1 MYSEKKFYLTKEG
14 LKKAKE
20 EYKNLSE
27 LRILKSKGEAPELL
41 HSEELNPE
49 YMSFLED
56 VELLENRISELDLV
70 LKNYEMISLPPKDK
84 RKEIHIG
91 AKVSLEIDGEKDE
104 FEIVGTFEANPS
116 LGKISDDSPVGK
128 LLLGRKEG
136 EEFVMSSLIKT
147 SYKIRK
153 IKY

>member
-1 MYSEKKFYLTKEG
+1 MNLENKFYLTKNG

-20 EYKNLSE
+20 EYRDLVE
-27 LRILKSKGEAPELL
+27 LRKKKSKGDAPELL

-56 VELLENRISELDLV
+56 VELLENRIADLDNV
-70 LKNYEMISLPPKDK
+70 LKNYEIISPPSKEK
-84 RKEIHIG
+84 RKEIHLG

-128 LLLGRKEG
+128 YLIGRKEG
-136 EEFVMSSLIKT
+136 EEFIMSSAIKT
-147 SYKIRK
+147 SYKIKK